1 MHASTFGGNPIAARA
16 GIAAIEMI
24 EREQLL
30 QHGQAMS
37 ALFRQRLQ
45 ELAETC
51 NLIQEVRICGLMI
64 GLELSVEGAPI
75 VRGCLERQLLI
86 NCTHNTVIRLLPAL
100 NVTAEQ
106 VHAGS
111 DILADVLRQHAG

>member
-30 QHGQAMS
+30 EHGQAMS

-45 ELAETC
+45 ELAEIC
-51 NLIQEVRICGLMI
+51 SLIQEVRICGMMI
-64 GLELSVEGAPI
+64 GLELSVEGA
-75 VRGCLERQLLI
+75 RRSSAAAWNA
-86 NCTHNTVIRLLPAL
+86 NC
-100 NVTAEQ
+100 
-106 VHAGS
+106 
-111 DILADVLRQHAG
+111 